1 MQFPYSYRT
10 GRDNHGQEGGDLVS
24 EETFDSVDPTSA
36 ANKEDLARHMRMLRA
51 RADMPAYRDM
61 EKRAL
66 DSGRSLP
73 RTTLS
78 EVLNGK
84 RFPTRAFLLTFV
96 ELCGVPPEQQSTW
109 RQVWNRLSVQYRVD
123 LRQSA
128 MPVADRLNETQLRLQ
143 EAEELAQR
151 LQSELSQVRTD
162 TSEQREPPAEIVTV
176 WRQVAGALADQGR
189 WTLAEQAL
197 RGVIELCHR
206 LAGEG
211 SPAALTLRYE
221 LALIT
226 ARQDEERASELLRE
240 LLADCLG
247 AMTAT
252 DPLIA
257 AVRDALARHASE
269 NDPEEAE
276 PRQDRVS
283 GILPTVWN
291 VEPRNPEFTG
301 RQTVIGDLRRRL
313 RSGGAAVVQ
322 VLRGWGGI
330 GKTQIAIEYAHRFS
344 GEYQIVWWIDAEDPV
359 LIGKQLAEL
368 AEQLRLVDPGA
379 DTANAVALLKAHLR
393 GRDGW
398 LLLFDNAEDPALVR
412 RWLPG
417 GPGHVV
423 ITSRTGGWEHLA
435 ATIHVNVMK
444 RSESVDLLRGHGPGL
459 DVAEADELANALGDL
474 PLALVQ
480 ASVFLAETVTD
491 LHDYLRLLRSRP
503 REVLSE
509 GSAGDYPLPLAAAI
523 GLTMDR
529 LAQLDPVGL
538 ALAQVCAF
546 LAPETIPVEWLVGD
560 HPVVSGPH
568 DPLTVLA
575 GGDAIALRRG
585 VASMG
590 RFGLAINARGGIRLH
605 RLTQSV
611 IRDRLPPEAQEQVR
625 NHARALLAGN
635 QPGDPE
641 DPRNWPRWA
650 RMVPHLLAV
659 DPAAEA
665 EPELRETACNA
676 GWYLIERGDADAAVR
691 LSTELYDNWRDALG
705 PGHRHTLTSA
715 RDLARALR
723 ERGEYDQAARLYE
736 DALERARDSLGA
748 DDPLTLR
755 IEHGFAIDL
764 HLLGRDTEAYDLQHD
779 ALERYR
785 RVLGV
790 DHPHTLH
797 SANHLAVALHALGQF
812 DQARALHEETLARY
826 RDVLG
831 VDHPD
836 TLRSAN
842 NLAIDLRSLGD
853 HERARALQTDT
864 LARRRRTLGEDH
876 PHTLQSATSLSE
888 TLHGMGRHLQ
898 ARGLQEETLGRYLHV
913 LGGNHP
919 ETLRARVILINVLLA
934 LGHDEDAEQLRAD
947 ITGKK
952 VRHPERP

>member
-1 MQFPYSYRT
+1 
-10 GRDNHGQEGGDLVS
+10 
-24 EETFDSVDPTSA
+24 
-36 ANKEDLARHMRMLRA
+36 
-51 RADMPAYRDM
+51 M

-96 ELCGVPPEQQSTW
+96 ELCGVPPEQQGAW
-109 RQVWNRLSVQYRVD
+109 RQAWNRLSVQYRVD
-123 LRQSA
+123 LRQNA
-128 MPVADRLNETQLRLQ
+128 APVADRLNEAQLRLR
-143 EAEELAQR
+143 EAETLAEH
-151 LQSELSQVRTD
+151 LQDELSRLRT
-162 TSEQREPPAEIVTV
+162 RAGEPPAELVPV

-189 WTLAEQAL
+189 WELAERAL
-197 RGVIELCHR
+197 RSVIELCRR
-206 LAGEG
+206 LSGDG
-211 SPAALTLRYE
+211 SPAGLTLRYE

-226 ARQDEERASELLRE
+226 ARQDDGRASELLHE
-240 LLADCLG
+240 LLADCRG
-247 AMTAT
+247 ALAAT

-257 AVRDALARHASE
+257 AVRDALARHAPE
-269 NDPEEAE
+269 NEPEEAE
-276 PRQDRVS
+276 PEPDRGS
-283 GILPTVWN
+283 GTLPTVWN

-301 RQTVIGDLRRRL
+301 RQAVITDMRRRL
-313 RSGGAAVVQ
+313 RSGGSAVVQ

-344 GEYQIVWWIDAEDPV
+344 DGYQIVWWIDAEDPV

-368 AEQLRLVDPGA
+368 AEQLRLVDHGA
-379 DTANAVALLKAHLR
+379 DTASAVALLKAHLR

-398 LLLFDNAEDPALVR
+398 LLLFDNAEDPALIR
-412 RWLPG
+412 KWLPG

-435 ATIHVNVMK
+435 ATIHINVMK
-444 RSESVDLLRGHGPGL
+444 RPESVDLLRSHGPGL
-459 DVAEADELANALGDL
+459 DLREADELANALGDL

-509 GSAGDYPLPLAAAI
+509 GNAGDYPLPLAAAI

-529 LAQLDPVGL
+529 LAQLDPIGL
-538 ALAQVCAF
+538 ALAQLCAF

-568 DPLTVLA
+568 DPPAALA
-575 GGDAIALRRG
+575 TGDAIALRRG

-611 IRDRLPPEAQEQVR
+611 IRDRLSPEAQRQLR
-625 NHARALLAGN
+625 DHARALLVGN

-641 DPRNWPRWA
+641 DPDNWPRWA
-650 RMVPHLLAV
+650 RMVPHLLAL
-659 DPAAEA
+659 DPAVEA

-676 GWYLIERGDADAAVR
+676 GWYLIERGDVDAAVR
-691 LSTELYDNWRDALG
+691 LSAELYDNWRDTLG
-705 PGHRHTLTSA
+705 PGHRHTLTAA

-736 DALERARDSLGA
+736 DALARAGEALGA

-764 HLLGRDTEAYDLQHD
+764 HLLGRYAEAYDLQHD
-779 ALERYR
+779 ALTRYR

-831 VDHPD
+831 DDHPD

-842 NLAIDLRSLGD
+842 NLAVDLRSLSD

-888 TLHGMGRHLQ
+888 TLHGMGRPQEALP
-898 ARGLQEETLGRYLHV
+898 LQEETLGRYLHV

-919 ETLRARVILINVLLA
+919 ETLRARANLIDMLLA
-934 LGHDEDAEQLRAD
+934 LGRDEDAERLRAD
-947 ITGKK
+947 ITVKQT
-952 VRHPERP
+952 RHPEHP